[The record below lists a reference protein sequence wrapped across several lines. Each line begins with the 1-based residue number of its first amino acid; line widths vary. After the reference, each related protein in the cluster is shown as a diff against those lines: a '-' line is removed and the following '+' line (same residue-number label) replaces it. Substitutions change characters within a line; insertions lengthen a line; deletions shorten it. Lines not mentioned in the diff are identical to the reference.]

1 MNKSI
6 KILLVVF
13 AVLIA
18 LYVLFFRSG
27 EKVSTDKIDAKL
39 FVADSSKIDKI
50 EIVRN
55 DGTIILEKV
64 NNLWKVTKPV
74 DYPADTTTVYAML
87 KDLKNFKLESVASE
101 NPERFNNYLDS
112 VNNAKISTYQEG
124 KLLGTFILGKSQSA
138 DNTYI
143 KKQDE
148 SRILLASR
156 LLASNYTKP
165 LKDYRNK
172 TIASINSF
180 TVNKIEFKSTDSNK
194 VDFTAMRDSVNM
206 WKVGGD
212 SVTASAMDG
221 FLNMFTNFAAEDFKD
236 TVMTSFPVPAYTIN
250 FSGPAIQISV
260 NFYKENAEPPTFI
273 CQVSGVNQLFKFSSG
288 MASQYM
294 KKRTDFVPA
303 PVVPPKTK

>member
-6 KILLVVF
+6 RILLGVF

-18 LYVLFFRSG
+18 VYFLFFRSG
-27 EKVSTDKIDAKL
+27 EKVSTDKINAKL

-64 NNLWKVTKPV
+64 NNQWKVIKPV
-74 DYPADTTTVYAML
+74 DYPADTTAVYAML
-87 KDLKNFKLESVASE
+87 KDLKNFKLESIASE

-138 DNTYI
+138 DNTYL
-143 KKQDE
+143 KKPE
-148 SRILLASR
+148 ENRIILASS

-165 LKDYRNK
+165 VKDYRNK
-172 TIASINSF
+172 DIASVNSF

-194 VDFTAMRDSVNM
+194 VDFTVSRDSVNM
-206 WKVGGD
+206 WKIGGD
-212 SVTASAMDG
+212 SVTSSAMDG
-221 FLNMFTNFAAEDFKD
+221 FMNLFTKFTAEDFKD
-236 TVMTSFPVPAYTIN
+236 TVMTSFPVPAYSLN
-250 FSGPAIQISV
+250 FSGPAFQLAV
-260 NFYKENAEPPTFI
+260 NFYKENVEPPTYI

-294 KKRTDFVPA
+294 KKRSDFIP
-303 PVVPPKTK
+303 VPPPVKK